1 MKLLDSTSI
10 FLFFF
15 STVSLAADCFGGKP
29 KANAPYRNRAAE
41 LCRNCGPP
49 GACVIG
55 TTSGGGVVCSLNV
68 PRNKQTL
75 YCEEAM
81 GDIIGQ
87 CIGGGQS
94 GGKWSYGGESYECHA
109 N

>member
-1 MKLLDSTSI
+1 MKLLTATPI
-10 FLFFF
+10 MLFF
-15 STVSLAADCFGGKP
+15 STVALAADCSGGKP

-41 LCRNCGPP
+41 LCRNCGPAN
-49 GACVIG
+49 ACVSKV
-55 TTSGGGVVCSLNV
+55 TSGGGVVCSLNV
-68 PRNKQTL
+68 PKNQPTL

-94 GGKWSYGGESYECHA
+94 GGTWKYGGESYECHA